1 MKKKTI
7 FLLILLLLGLTSCQV
22 FVDPG
27 LNNKY
32 IYNLNSKDVTLY
44 YVDDS
49 NEVLEKDFVLYFK
62 NNSVIPYINLK
73 DTIFILEHALQ
84 YNDTNLQYDY
94 EIKNGEFIYN
104 NSNGYECIL
113 NQNYQTIYSE
123 EFSMFI
129 PLAKDLPGLYSIEEP
144 TYSFLSADPIH
155 TEVEDLFIPGEYYF
169 INLEDYDNENIALLY
184 DEGEYFLPLATFNDV
199 FLASETYNF
208 IKYDFEDVYLFNY
221 DNLFPGT
228 PLYNIYEDVEK
239 KEYYDLEYSKFSYHE
254 LVLLMDNQYG
264 NNIARNMYDFD
275 EFFTNKGL
283 KDAFYSGNALDIDQ
297 VLLEVFRIDLYD
309 RHTVHLFPS
318 PFINSE
324 ELSTDKVKAENTYY
338 TKIREY
344 TAKCEELKK
353 AAGID
358 VYDFKI
364 IGNTAFIAFD
374 GFMDFSGE
382 EFVVPNSLEEVTDTM
397 SLFLYAYH
405 QIINNDQIENVV
417 FDITT
422 NSGGS
427 THSLLYTLSMIC
439 GVSEYIIKD
448 TKTHTT
454 YVGHTVADLDLD
466 GVFDTKG
473 LVDLGYN
480 VSILTT
486 EVSFS
491 CGNAFPVFAKET
503 EPGITII
510 GSNSGGGTCVISPAV
525 TATGSTLVISSSTQ
539 LVKERNGK
547 YVNIEEGCPVDIYE
561 DIEQLVDYEY
571 IYNLVNK
578 K

>member
-84 YNDTNLQYDY
+84 YNETNLQYDY

-208 IKYDFEDVYLFNY
+208 IKYDFEDVFLFNY

-264 NNIARNMYDFD
+264 NNVARNMYDFD
-275 EFFTNKGL
+275 EFFTSKGV
-283 KDAFYSGNALDIDQ
+283 KEAFYSGNAVDIDQ
-297 VLLEVFRIDLYD
+297 AIMEAFCVNLYE
-309 RHTVHLFPS
+309 RHTTFVSPS
-318 PFINSE
+318 PFVDSSKLNKDILTN
-324 ELSTDKVKAENTYY
+324 TDIFYA
-338 TKIREY
+338 KIREY
-344 TAKCEELKK
+344 TAYCYNLKQEK
-353 AAGID
+353 GIAG
-358 VYDFKI
+358 YDFKVV
-364 IGNTAFIAFD
+364 GNTAFIAFD
-374 GFMDFSGE
+374 EFMDFSGE
-382 EFVVPNSLEEVTDTM
+382 EFVIPNTLEEVTDTM

-422 NSGGS
+422 NTGGS
-427 THSLLYTLSMIC
+427 SNSLLYTLSVIC
-439 GVSEYIIKD
+439 GVSEYITRD
-448 TKTHTT
+448 TKTYTT

-466 GVFDTKG
+466 GTFDTKG

-503 EPGITII
+503 EPSITII
-510 GSNSGGGTCVISPAV
+510 GSNSGGGTCIVSPAV
-525 TATGSTLVISSSTQ
+525 TAIGTTLVLSSTTQ
-539 LVKERNGK
+539 LTKVRNGE
-547 YVNIEEGCPVDIYE
+547 YVNIEDGCQVDIYE

-571 IYNLVNK
+571 INELVNK